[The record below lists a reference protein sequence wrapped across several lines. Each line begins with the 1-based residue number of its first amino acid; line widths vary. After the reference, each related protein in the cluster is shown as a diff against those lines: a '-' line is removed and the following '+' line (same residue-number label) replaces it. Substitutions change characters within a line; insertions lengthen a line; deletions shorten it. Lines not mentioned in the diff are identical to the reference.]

1 MQNNKRKK
9 RQIKAGTIYL
19 IDTFAGVRV
28 KIKATRKEVC
38 SFTKEDI
45 WWGVLIDEA
54 DAKALQKACVPY
66 SRINIDE
73 SIIFDWQIV
82 KSIRTPKQGNKKQNE
97 RSNRKPKPKARRRV
111 NSVRKSSS

>member
-9 RQIKAGTIYL
+9 RQIKVGKTYL
-19 IDTFAGVRV
+19 VDTFAGVRV

-38 SFTKEDI
+38 PFTKEDV
-45 WWGVLIDEA
+45 WWGVLIDEE

-66 SRINIDE
+66 SKINVDE

-82 KSIRTPKQGNKKQNE
+82 KSIRTPKKGNVEQNE
-97 RSNRKPKPKARRRV
+97 RSNRKPKSKTRRRS
-111 NSVRKSSS
+111 NSVRKGST